1 MICVYDIDNTDFEK
15 NGDAV
20 LMPTSG
26 TVRQVAAGNYT
37 LDLVHPIDEYGK
49 WQHLVP
55 EAVIRAPIP
64 EETIENAFS
73 GLKADLY
80 ETTEQAALRS
90 GPSEPTIITYSTW
103 SISAYYSVGSKVTW
117 NNKNYKCNY
126 YDETS
131 VYAHIAP
138 PSCPWWSE
146 IARRTEGSPMILSM
160 KAGTQLYFVEE
171 EDASWDKMS
180 TLYGLVGYVKKSQ
193 IQYVKHLTPDETG
206 PRTIDTQ
213 LFRIKT
219 VNIDTKAMQVSVNA
233 EHVSYDL
240 NGVLIKSVKI
250 ERQTPAYALSLIEQ
264 SFMMDYE
271 GMLATDMIESAD
283 ASYTAEISGKSGMYA
298 LLDPDKGIVAAFGA
312 KFTRDNWDLFIMEK
326 TETDRGFRL
335 RYGNNVQ
342 GINWKR
348 DSSKVIT
355 RVVPVAKDEEGE
367 DLYLENTEWVDSELI
382 EDYPKI
388 RMERIKVEGQVGK
401 DDGTET
407 GTTWTLEA
415 LREEMA
421 KKAQSRFDVD
431 KVDQIQ
437 HEITVDFTMTGD
449 TAEYSWLK
457 GLQKVLLYDTVI
469 AIDERIGLI
478 ASVEV
483 QELEYDII
491 KKKIRALK
499 LTNIAAYNG
508 RNVSGFNVLNNS
520 ITGDK
525 LTDEA
530 GDSLVKEAVETSET
544 YTENEISSV
553 KAWVRANYQPRS

>member
-73 GLKADLY
+73 GLEADLY

-90 GPSEPTIITYSTW
+90 GPSEPTIITYTTW

-131 VYAHIAP
+131 AYAHIAP

-250 ERQTPAYALSLIEQ
+250 ERQTPAYALSMIEQ

-271 GMLATDMIESAD
+271 GMLATDMIESED

-298 LLDPDKGIVAAFGA
+298 LLDPDKGVVAAFGA

-401 DDGTET
+401 DDGSET

-499 LTNIAAYNG
+499 LTKIAAYNG

-530 GDSLVKEAVETSET
+530 GNSLVKEAVETSET